1 MNPSDD
7 EASAAWRA
15 AATDLQI
22 RVEAPCVRADP
33 RRGTATY
40 IAFVPDFGSPS
51 GMVVTSLTASTSD
64 DNPIEL
70 AGAVFRLALETY
82 GHYDRHE
89 WIDLLQRARW
99 FGAAEP
105 PHWYTGVSP
114 WHHDAT
120 MLRAVGDELT
130 RIFGRPTSVIA
141 SAPYRELDLLPGTE
155 VLAFLA
161 RVPTGGV
168 TPLSFWRWA
177 SDVAAQWHRSH
188 PRRPSNER

>member
-40 IAFVPDFGSPS
+40 VAFVPDFGSPS
-51 GMVVTSLTASTSD
+51 GMVVTSLTTSTSD
-64 DNPIEL
+64 DHAIEF
-70 AGAVFRLALETY
+70 AGAVFRLALEAY
-82 GHYDRHE
+82 GHYDRHQ
-89 WIDLLQRARW
+89 WIDLLEGARW

-105 PHWYTGVSP
+105 PRWYTAVSP
-114 WHHDAT
+114 WHHDAI
-120 MLRAVGDELT
+120 MVQAVGDELT
-130 RIFGRPTSVIA
+130 RIFARPTPVIA
-141 SAPYRELDLLPGTE
+141 SAPYRRLDSLPGTE

-168 TPLSFWRWA
+168 TPVSFWRWTC
-177 SDVAAQWHRSH
+177 DVAAEWHRRH
-188 PRRPSNER
+188 PHRLSSER